1 MRDLPDSRLRNTIL
15 IAKMFVAFIFSRT
28 SIAVNGSEPL
38 DGTAEGSF
46 EFTRSF
52 GTLLGVSNI
61 MSVVL
66 LWVFGSA
73 HLVRL

>member
-15 IAKMFVAFIFSRT
+15 IAKMFVAFILSRT

-52 GTLLGVSNI
+52 GTLLGVPNI